1 MPVISTNRRRLA
13 SWWLTYP
20 PLDLPTP
27 SPLHAPLIP
36 QDESA
41 LAYMSRIF
49 NSSDCASIN
58 GDLLS
63 AWDLAARERAYR
75 DQMHDDLTCITPAV
89 VAAAVPSSGECAGG
103 SDATLATSSLASSSS
118 FSSTFS
124 LSPCSCTSEA
134 YSSGAPDTL
143 LAYFR
148 AFVDNVTALRADLA
162 GFLTLPLAAGRG
174 ALASASS
181 DSWAARCASRCSS
194 IASHYHNFEG
204 AMCGTALSGL
214 AQVGF
219 SIFLIGV
226 GGLALAITSG
236 IMVHR
241 LKAVWAKNITK
252 VLSTE
257 EDIVMEE
264 Y

>member
-1 MPVISTNRRRLA
+1 
-13 SWWLTYP
+13 
-20 PLDLPTP
+20 
-27 SPLHAPLIP
+27 
-36 QDESA
+36 
-41 LAYMSRIF
+41 MSRIF
-49 NSSDCASIN
+49 NSSACASAN
-58 GDLLS
+58 GLLLS
-63 AWDLAARERAYR
+63 AWDIAARERAYR
-75 DQMHDDLTCITPAV
+75 DQMLDDLTCVTPA
-89 VAAAVPSSGECAGG
+89 AAATTISSGECVDGS
-103 SDATLATSSLASSSS
+103 SDAASAASPASSSS

-124 LSPCSCTSEA
+124 LSPCSCTSDA
-134 YSSGAPDTL
+134 YSSDGTSDTP

-148 AFVDNVTALRADLA
+148 AFADNVTALRVDLTD
-162 GFLTLPLAAGRG
+162 LLSLPFAAGQG

-181 DSWAARCASRCSS
+181 DSWAARCASRCSF
-194 IASHYHNFEG
+194 IASHYRNFEG

-219 SIFLIGV
+219 SMFLIGV
-226 GGLALAITSG
+226 GGLAVAVTSG

>member
-1 MPVISTNRRRLA
+1 
-13 SWWLTYP
+13 
-20 PLDLPTP
+20 
-27 SPLHAPLIP
+27 
-36 QDESA
+36 
-41 LAYMSRIF
+41 MSRIF
-49 NSSDCASIN
+49 NSSDCASVN
-58 GDLLS
+58 GLLLS
-63 AWDLAARERAYR
+63 SWDLAARAWAYR
-75 DQMHDDLTCITPAV
+75 DQMHDDLTCITPTAT
-89 VAAAVPSSGECAGG
+89 ATTSSGGCAGG
-103 SDATLATSSLASSSS
+103 SSDATSASSPASSSS

-134 YSSGAPDTL
+134 YSYGAPDTL

-148 AFVDNVTALRADLA
+148 TFADDVTALRADLA
-162 GFLTLPLAAGRG
+162 GLLSLPLAAGRG

-181 DSWAARCASRCSS
+181 ESWAARCASRCSS
-194 IASHYHNFEG
+194 VASHYHNFEG

-214 AQVGF
+214 AQIGF
-219 SIFLIGV
+219 SMFLIGV

-257 EDIVMEE
+257 EDIIMEE